1 MSARPQAPHY
11 RIIFNWDGDSLA
23 YGEYPQTARQLV
35 DFMYQPLEGTQV
47 DAMFWNI
54 GSHEALWPSET
65 LEREGQ
71 RNGRTY
77 DSVRA
82 LRHAENVWNLFESG
96 ESIYKAIVA
105 RGHELGMQVYVSM
118 RMNDNHFYGTR
129 PEAFRKLNKGTRL
142 RQDHPEWLLD
152 VDDVAENRGIGSWN
166 MAHYGVR
173 EHKLAYIR
181 EACRQA
187 DWDGVELD
195 WQRHPFHLPQNDGY
209 RLRYVLTDLQRAVR
223 EIADEIAAERGRPF
237 HVAARVATTLESCR
251 RIGYDI
257 PRWCSEGLCDII
269 IGAGGSATDPGFEV
283 PEFKRHTDG
292 TGIRLYGGFD
302 STYRQEAARLV
313 SGSEWLEAFFRGAA
327 ARYLDQGADGVYAFN
342 WFPKKTDW
350 SNLLESMGST
360 ATLHGVSKI
369 YSTLRRSPTYLE
381 GAAPNAVNDRIHGET
396 AAVLFPTMTGDG
408 PTFTVS
414 IHDDVQTEAATLA
427 TLQLQI
433 ELAHWS
439 PDDQVEVS
447 LDGAPLGA
455 PAIRDAATAAA
466 APPDVSENKWL
477 VWDLEPEQMG
487 KGSHKVKVILA
498 NRDARLRVPLSVEH
512 VDVHVSYGT

>member
-1 MSARPQAPHY
+1 MNERPQTPHY

-23 YGEYPQTARQLV
+23 YGEYPQTASQLV
-35 DFMYQPLEGTQV
+35 DYMYRPLEGTQV
-47 DAMFWNI
+47 DAMFWSI
-54 GSHEALWPSET
+54 GSHEALWPSNT
-65 LEREGQ
+65 LEREGE
-71 RNGRTY
+71 RNARTY

-82 LRHAENVWNLFESG
+82 LRHSENVWNLFDND
-96 ESIYKAIVA
+96 ESIYQAMVA

-129 PEAFRKLNKGTRL
+129 PHEFKKLNRGTRL

-152 VDDVAENRGIGSWN
+152 VDDVPENRGIGSWN

-173 EHKLAYIR
+173 QHKLAYIR

-209 RLRYVLTDLQRAVR
+209 RLRYVLTDLLRAVR
-223 EIADEIAAERGRPF
+223 QMADEIAAQRGRPF
-237 HVAARVATTLESCR
+237 HVAVRVATTLESCR

-257 PRWCSEGLCDII
+257 PRWCSEGLCDLV

-283 PEFKRHTDG
+283 SDFRRHTDG

-302 STYRQEAARLV
+302 STYRQEAVRLV
-313 SGSEWLEAFFRGAA
+313 SYAEWCDAFFRGAA

-350 SNLLESMGST
+350 SNLLHSMGAA
-360 ATLHGVSKI
+360 ATLHGKNKI

-381 GAAPNAVNDRIHGET
+381 GDGPNAVNDRIYGQT
-396 AAVLFPTMTGDG
+396 ATVLYPTLTGDG

-414 IHDDVQTEAATLA
+414 IHDDVEAQAADLA
-427 TLQLQI
+427 SLQLQI
-433 ELAHWS
+433 EFAHWA
-439 PDDQVEVS
+439 PQDQVDVS
-447 LDGAPLGA
+447 LDGNALGA
-455 PAIRDAATAAA
+455 PNIRDVAANTDT
-466 APPDVSENKWL
+466 PPDVSENKWL
-477 VWDLEPEQMG
+477 VWDLEPGQMA
-487 KGSHKVKVILA
+487 KGSHQIKVVLK
-498 NRDARLRVPLSVEH
+498 NRDARFHPPLSIEH
-512 VDVHVSYGT
+512 VDVHVNYQP